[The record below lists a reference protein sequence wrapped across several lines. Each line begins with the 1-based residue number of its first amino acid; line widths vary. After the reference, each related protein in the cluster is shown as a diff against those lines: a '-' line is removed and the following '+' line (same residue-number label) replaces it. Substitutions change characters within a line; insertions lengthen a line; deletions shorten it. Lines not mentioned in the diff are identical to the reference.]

1 MHILIVEDK
10 KSLSKV
16 LKTSLEE
23 KGHTVI
29 LAFDGL
35 DGLAQAETNHFDIM
49 VLDIMLPGIDGLE
62 VIRRL
67 RKGKHQLPVMA
78 LTARDTV
85 GDIVAALD
93 LGVDDYLTKP
103 FAMAEFMARLRAV
116 ARKGPSVQDVKL
128 EVADL
133 VLDSASGQVSRSGVP
148 LALTRTQFA
157 LLEYFMRRAG
167 RVLTRESIIERIWSD
182 NPDIEA
188 NTLEVFIRSLRAKID
203 VDREESLIK
212 TIRGVGYRMDAENN
226 A

>member
-10 KSLSKV
+10 RSLSKV
-16 LKTSLEE
+16 LRTSLEE
-23 KGHTVI
+23 KGHTVV
-29 LAFDGL
+29 LSFDGI
-35 DGLAQAETNHFDIM
+35 DGLAQAESSHFDIM

-67 RKGKHQLPVMA
+67 RKGKHQLPVLA

-133 VLDSASGQVSRSGVP
+133 VLDLASGQVSRSGVQ

-167 RVLTRESIIERIWSD
+167 HVLTRDSIIERIWSN

-188 NTLEVFIRSLRAKID
+188 NTLEVFIRSLRTKID
-203 VDREESLIK
+203 IGRKESLIK
-212 TIRGVGYRMDAENN
+212 TVRGIGYRMETEDSV
-226 A
+226 